1 MFRSRY
7 NIFVILNDPRENIPG
22 AHLEWRYFVDGQFA
36 KLIGWVQ
43 TWLSL
48 KAASVLMFKPRV

>member
-1 MFRSRY
+1 MLSSRY
-7 NIFVILNDPRENIPG
+7 NVSFILNAPCENIPG
-22 AHLEWRYFVDGQFA
+22 ANLEWRYFVDGQFT

-48 KAASVLMFKPRV
+48 KAASLLMFKQRV